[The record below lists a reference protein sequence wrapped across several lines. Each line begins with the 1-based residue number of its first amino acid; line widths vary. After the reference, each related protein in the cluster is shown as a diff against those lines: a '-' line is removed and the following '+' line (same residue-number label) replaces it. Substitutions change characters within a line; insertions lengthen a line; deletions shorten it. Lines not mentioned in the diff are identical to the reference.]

1 MSPTPKAV
9 AVLVPRN
16 LYVPDNFYLGGR
28 PITLDPK
35 MWAMQV
41 YGRQG
46 YNGIH
51 MYVYQVF
58 GQEVQAVFVTKMD
71 RFVKIVDA
79 LGGLDLPGEGAPE
92 AVPLVNHTGAEVLA
106 YLRDNDNN
114 WGCPTYDCNGRIFAV
129 AEALRG
135 KSGTLVGMGTLADT
149 LVGFH
154 TLYETDLGWD
164 QILWLTVKYFDF
176 ELRHGEVKFV
186 RLWSPEI
193 VRADTPLNTR
203 GMVPVEPLDHWMM
216 EVLKAAE

>member
-1 MSPTPKAV
+1 
-9 AVLVPRN
+9 
-16 LYVPDNFYLGGR
+16 
-28 PITLDPK
+28 
-35 MWAMQV
+35 
-41 YGRQG
+41 
-46 YNGIH
+46 
-51 MYVYQVF
+51 
-58 GQEVQAVFVTKMD
+58 
-71 RFVKIVDA
+71 
-79 LGGLDLPGEGAPE
+79 
-92 AVPLVNHTGAEVLA
+92 LA

-193 VRADTPLNTR
+193 VRADTPLNAR